1 MWFNV
6 CGASLDN
13 CSNVGC
19 VDIFL
24 TSVVSLLIACIV
36 FVFFGELVLFQGIAM
51 GFKNKIMLH
60 CYRKVK
66 YQQIQEFD
74 RRYIIF

>member
-1 MWFNV
+1 MVWFNV

-24 TSVVSLLIACIV
+24 TSVVSLLIACMV
-36 FVFFGELVLFQGIAM
+36 FVFLGSWSYFRELLWDLRTKLCCIAT
-51 GFKNKIMLH
+51 GK
-60 CYRKVK
+60 
-66 YQQIQEFD
+66 
-74 RRYIIF
+74 